1 MYLKTVSLTNFRQ
14 FSMKENGSPGI
25 TVDFNPSFNVI
36 IGENDSGKTAII
48 DAIRYLLGSISDD
61 FEKIQQEDFYCA
73 SKDEYSDHF
82 YIEGTFASL
91 SSREAGL
98 FLEWL
103 SFDGNGDYELRIS
116 LKVEKRTNDNGQ
128 DYIEKKIQAGEI
140 HSEFR
145 LSNKAREILKTTYLK
160 PLRDAGTELKPGIR
174 SRLAQILRVHPA
186 FKKESNGDIHDLE
199 QIMGEANDKVEDFF
213 KEDYIENHSLVSD
226 IERLLSDFYDNKEQN
241 KAKTNF
247 SVSPSDLSSILRKI
261 SVDTEDVNLGL
272 GNMNLLFIAT
282 ELLLLNNFGV
292 NDELVGPNI
301 TLIEEIE
308 AHLHTQAQIR
318 LIKYLE
324 EELESNSNSDKAGQF
339 ILSSHST
346 NLVSSIDPENII
358 LINNSVAHP
367 MRKEF
372 TQLESEDYEFLERFL
387 DSTKSNLFFAKGV
400 IFVEGYSELLLIPA
414 LANLMGYPLHKYG
427 ISLVNVRGTSF
438 ERYIKLFSRSALWR
452 ENMEMPSI
460 NTPVSIIT
468 DLDVKPLVYYEQ
480 EEKNKAIYSIAENTE
495 LDNILHL
502 LNMTREEI
510 IEESIGNEYSTLNKL
525 VKDFKLKLDK
535 NNPKFDEIETIV
547 KKEITQ
553 CYIEDCSR
561 DKLIQTNNK
570 YQKYD
575 ANLELCIAPHWT
587 LEYCLS
593 LSVLAPILLK
603 VVQENRYKKPYE
615 GKQYEEFQS
624 IMTKLSEGTL
634 VTEEIAYEIFKPI
647 NNKLVR
653 KADVAHS
660 LAVEL
665 DNLVKDGAK
674 LIDWR
679 VKISNDVNLKYM
691 IDAIKHAAGIKVPE
705 VDEDE

>member
-1 MYLKTVSLTNFRQ
+1 MYLKTVALTNFRQ

-25 TVDFNPSFNVI
+25 TVNFNSSFNVI

-61 FEKIQQEDFYCA
+61 FEKIKQDDFYCA
-73 SKDEYSDHF
+73 SKDEYTDHF

-103 SFDGNGDYELRIS
+103 SFDENGDYELRIS
-116 LKVEKRTNDNGQ
+116 LKVEKRKNDNGQ
-128 DYIEKKIQAGEI
+128 DYIDKKIQAGEI
-140 HSEFR
+140 NSEFR
-145 LSNKAREILKTTYLK
+145 LSNKARDILKTTYLK

-186 FKKESNGDIHDLE
+186 FKKESNGDIHSLE
-199 QIMGEANDKVEDFF
+199 QIMGEANDKVEGFF

-282 ELLLLNNFGV
+282 ELLLLNNFDV

-324 EELESNSNSDKAGQF
+324 EELESKSDKAGQF

-346 NLVSSIDPENII
+346 NLVSSIDPKNII

-372 TQLESEDYEFLERFL
+372 TQLESEDFEFLERFL
-387 DSTKSNLFFAKGV
+387 DSTKSNLFFAKGI

-414 LANLMGYPLHKYG
+414 LANLIGYPLHKYG

-452 ENMEMPSI
+452 ENMGMPSI
-460 NTPVSIIT
+460 DTPVSIIT

-480 EEKNKAIYSIAENTE
+480 EEKNKAIYSISDETE
-495 LDNILHL
+495 LNNVLHL

-525 VKDFKLKLDK
+525 VKDFKFKLD
-535 NNPKFDEIETIV
+535 NTNPKFDQIESIV
-547 KKEITQ
+547 KKEITK

-561 DKLIQTNNK
+561 GKLIQTNDK

-593 LSVLAPILLK
+593 LSVLAPMLLT
-603 VVQENRYKKPYE
+603 VIQEIRYKNPYE
-615 GKQYEEFQS
+615 GKKNEEFQRL
-624 IMTKLSEGTL
+624 MAKLSEATI

-647 NNKLVR
+647 SNKLVK

-660 LAVEL
+660 LAVKL
-665 DNLVKDGAK
+665 DNLIKNEAK
-674 LIDWR
+674 LIEWTE
-679 VKISNDVNLKYM
+679 KISNDVNLKYM
-691 IDAIKHAAGIKVPE
+691 IDAIKHAAGIKAIE
-705 VDEDE
+705 VDKVE